1 MSFSELIRLV
11 ASCSGGPYSVFAGHD
26 ASRGLATMAMTV
38 KDELDDL
45 SDLTQAQLDSLTNW
59 ETQFTGILC

>member
-1 MSFSELIRLV
+1 M
-11 ASCSGGPYSVFAGHD
+11 FAGRD

-38 KDELDDL
+38 KDDMDDL